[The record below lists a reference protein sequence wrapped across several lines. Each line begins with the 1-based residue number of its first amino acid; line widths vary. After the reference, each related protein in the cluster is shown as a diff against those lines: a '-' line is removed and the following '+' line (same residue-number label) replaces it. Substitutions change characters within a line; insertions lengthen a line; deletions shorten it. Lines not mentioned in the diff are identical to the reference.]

1 MMIFSHPDNNF
12 FSIHKKPFS
21 FKVPSNFIFSSVASE
36 DSDESREHINQ
47 DDDHN
52 LERDLILY
60 LDKSGQL
67 DKLKKVKI
75 NFDNWILPIII
86 LFSKVGITNNL
97 NLGLV

>member
-1 MMIFSHPDNNF
+1 MRI
-12 FSIHKKPFS
+12 
-21 FKVPSNFIFSSVASE
+21 IFSSVASG
-36 DSDESREHINQ
+36 DGDESREHINQ
-47 DDDHN
+47 DDDNN